1 MQNVNKV
8 WNGAAAIII
17 SRGKLLMVRG
27 KDRNSWSVPSGGIE
41 RSETSEQAC
50 IREVWEETGYK
61 VKVIRALHTKKAVI
75 DAFDV
80 TTDYFLCEIIAGD
93 ITYHDP
99 DEIIEEIAWKP
110 VDEVENVPHDYP
122 EDKGLLLKLLKNSM
136 HD

>member
-1 MQNVNKV
+1 MQNVNKA

-27 KDRNSWSVPSGGIE
+27 KDGNSWSVPSGGIE
-41 RSETSEQAC
+41 CGETSEQAC

-61 VKVIRALHTKKAVI
+61 VKVIQALHTKKETI
-75 DAFDV
+75 KMYDV

-99 DEIIEEIAWKP
+99 DELIEEITWKS
-110 VDEVENVPHDYP
+110 VDEVEKLPLDYP
-122 EDKGLLLKLLKNSM
+122 EDKGLLLKLLKNSI